1 MWQHTVNAR
10 IFDTYKYGCDLQPSL
25 KPNFAPC
32 DLFLITKLQLG
43 RHYFHDAPQ
52 IQAQSPTPLN
62 IIQKNLFQQWEKHW
76 TP

>member
-10 IFDTYKYGCDLQPSL
+10 IFATNKHGCDLSPSL
-25 KPNFAPC
+25 LTNFAPC

-43 RHYFHDAPQ
+43 GHYFHDVPE

-62 IIQKNLFQQWEKHW
+62 IIQKSLFHQW
-76 TP
+76 